1 MASRKVM
8 IAAIEASRTG
18 ARVSAMN
25 RKAEPVKENL
35 SAALNI
41 RTGRGVDQPVTAK
54 REIRSR
60 KRPIKA
66 GTLGT
71 MSRIVPLL
79 LILIML
85 MLVLKMNL

>member
-41 RTGRGVDQPVTAK
+41 RTGRGVDQPVTVK

-60 KRPIKA
+60 KRPIA